1 MFSLKLHNC
10 NFVTPA
16 SKPTL
21 AMATRVTL
29 AMTKI
34 KLRTAGADIIQVR
47 MTSVVEL
54 KKPDTVFPSIVS
66 TETIL
71 F

>member
-1 MFSLKLHNC
+1 MCSFKLRNR

-34 KLRTAGADIIQVR
+34 KLRTAGADIIQVS
-47 MTSVVEL
+47 MTSAVEL
-54 KKPDTVFPSIVS
+54 EEADTVRAP
-66 TETIL
+66 L
-71 F
+71 